1 MAAKEVLEEPPFGFP
16 FPPYSIQA
24 SSPLITDYYSFLP
37 TYLPKTRS
45 FRFQVDFMGEFY
57 RCLNE
62 SGLGIFESPTG
73 TGKSLSIICS
83 TLSWL
88 KDHQESRKVKLRS
101 EINKGAGSDD
111 DDDDDWFASAVKKSK
126 ENQAKAQFRAELKF
140 LEEKEAR
147 MAELKKRRK
156 SVNRNVVMAADA
168 EFDELFRDLDEV
180 REAVAK
186 ELRDLNKRE
195 GSQVYLLTRPPL
207 LSHSS
212 RHRGTFKI

>member
-1 MAAKEVLEEPPFGFP
+1 MRNNKV
-16 FPPYSIQA
+16 I
-24 SSPLITDYYSFLP
+24 
-37 TYLPKTRS
+37 
-45 FRFQVDFMGEFY
+45 RFQVDFMGEFY

-101 EINKGAGSDD
+101 EISKGAGGDD
-111 DDDDDWFASAVKKSK
+111 NDDDDDWFASAVKKSM

-147 MAELKKRRK
+147 MAELKRRRK
-156 SVNRNVVMAADA
+156 SVNRNVVIAADA

-195 GSQVYLLTRPPL
+195 GSQVPAT
-207 LSHSS
+207 
-212 RHRGTFKI
+212 K